1 MQYIEVTTHSPLSDI
16 AHFTYTHTSQRES
29 FTQVGTELFESYG
42 FDFQYPFTQPF
53 YPVVSVAFYALTLYV
68 FTPDTNT
75 KKKTPKTAAIK
86 SKPSGLTPTKAF
98 VFTHN
103 LVLCIFS
110 WIVFINVFP
119 EIYAKIFS
127 GKHGTN
133 YYANWQSFQCDP
145 MSSNELY
152 WSYLFYLS
160 KIWEFIDTWII
171 LWKGRKPSTLQTYHH
186 MGAVF
191 ACWLQVIVRGKSFW
205 VFVCLNSFIHTIMYA
220 YYCCTTLGYRFKF
233 KFIITV
239 LQLTQ
244 FVVGQALGYYQVYSF
259 GECYATNDFWVWFLN
274 TIYVWPLVA
283 LFAKFYVRTYLN
295 KKEKKV

>member
-1 MQYIEVTTHSPLSDI
+1 MQFIEPK
-16 AHFTYTHTSQRES
+16 S
-29 FTQVGTELFESYG
+29 FRMSKIGTELFESYG
-42 FDFQYPFTQPF
+42 FDFHYPLTQPIF
-53 YPVVSVAFYALTLYV
+53 PVVSVLFYALTLYL
-68 FTPDTNT
+68 FTPDTKSKKAPASN
-75 KKKTPKTAAIK
+75 KKKET
-86 SKPSGLTPTKAF
+86 GLTPTKVV

-110 WIVFINVFP
+110 WVVFINVFP
-119 EIYAKIFS
+119 EIYSNIFA
-127 GKHGTN
+127 GEHGSN
-133 YYANWQSFQCDP
+133 YFVNWQSFQCSA
-145 MSSNELY
+145 MSSSELY

-205 VFVCLNSFIHTIMYA
+205 IFLCLNSFIHTIMYA

-233 KFIITV
+233 KFLITV

-244 FVVGQALGYYQVYSF
+244 FVVGQALGYYQVYNF
-259 GECYATNDFWVWFLN
+259 GDCYSANDFWVWFIN

-283 LFAKFYVRTYLN
+283 LFAKFYVQTYLT
-295 KKEKKV
+295 KKVKKV